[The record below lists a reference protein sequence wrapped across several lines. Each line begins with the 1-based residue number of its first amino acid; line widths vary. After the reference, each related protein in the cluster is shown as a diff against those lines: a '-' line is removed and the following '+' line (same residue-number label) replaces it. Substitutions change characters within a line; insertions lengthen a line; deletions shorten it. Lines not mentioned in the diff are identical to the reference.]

1 MQMRSMYLT
10 RLTQSSIAKPKA
22 VNGASQLT
30 THVATDWLSDLTLE
44 DKEIIN
50 MIDGLFS
57 ELQVP
62 AFDQARIRQK
72 SSRHSGFIPK
82 DLET

>member
-1 MQMRSMYLT
+1 MYFI
-10 RLTQSSIAKPKA
+10 RLTQSSIARPKA
-22 VNGASQLT
+22 VNGTSQFT
-30 THVATDWLSDLTLE
+30 THVATDWLLDLTLE
-44 DKEIIN
+44 DKKIIN

-62 AFDQARIRQK
+62 AFDQAHIRQE

>member
-1 MQMRSMYLT
+1 MRSIFLT
-10 RLTQSSIAKPKA
+10 TLTQSSIARPNA
-22 VNGASQLT
+22 VNGASQFT

-44 DKEIIN
+44 DKKIIN

-62 AFDQARIRQK
+62 AFDQARVRQK
-72 SSRHSGFIPK
+72 SSRQSGFIPK